1 MRIANVM
8 RRLAFDEWGGT
19 ETAVWNS
26 SLKLKEAG
34 NFVEILATKALC
46 GCEREE
52 RDGLPVRRFNYFY
65 PHLFL
70 SKQNKLVL
78 DKKGGSPFSF
88 PLYSYLKKTP
98 FDLIHSHAMGR
109 VAKLALKAARQKRIP
124 FIISFHGGNY
134 DVPQAEMDEM
144 LKPLKGSLGYG
155 RFIERLLALPGDIV
169 KESDGIICVG
179 KNEFDLVREKFPGKP
194 SIYLPNGVDYR
205 KFERAVTESFRKTY
219 SIPPERKLLLCVSRI
234 DYQKNQCAIIKL
246 AKELV
251 AGGEDVHCA
260 IIGFITSS
268 SYYEKL
274 CREIEEAGMKDRVT
288 IVPGL
293 PPGSDL
299 LLSAYR
305 ESDLF
310 ILPSVHEPFGIVVLE
325 AWSAK
330 LPAIVSQVG
339 GLKTLV
345 EPGRNGFHFDPQ
357 DVVSMKTAYH
367 AVMNS
372 RERIIQ
378 NAYQEVLDRYSWD
391 TVTASLVRFY
401 ESVRM
406 NFSGH

>member
-8 RRLAFDEWGGT
+8 RRIAFDEWGGT

-34 NFVEILATKALC
+34 HSVEILATKALC
-46 GCEREE
+46 GLGQEERE
-52 RDGLPVRRFNYFY
+52 GLPVRRFDYFY
-65 PHLFL
+65 PQLFL
-70 SKQNKLVL
+70 NRQNKLAL

-109 VAKLALKAARQKRIP
+109 VAKMALKTARQKGIP
-124 FIISFHGGNY
+124 FVISFHGGNY
-134 DVPQAEMDEM
+134 DVPQAEMEEM

-155 RFIERLLALPGDIV
+155 RFIECLLALPGDIV
-169 KESDGIICVG
+169 EESDGIICVG
-179 KNEFDLVREKFPGKP
+179 KNEFDLVREKFPGKL

-205 KFERAVTESFRKTY
+205 KFERRVSESFRETY

-234 DYQKNQCAIIKL
+234 DYQKNQCAIVKL
-246 AKELV
+246 AKEL
-251 AGGEDVHCA
+251 AAEGENVHCA

-330 LPAIVSQVG
+330 LPTIVSQVG
-339 GLKTLV
+339 GLRTLV

-357 DVVSMKTAYH
+357 DVGSMKAAYH
-367 AVMNS
+367 AVMSS
-372 RERIIQ
+372 REQIIE
-378 NAYQEVLDRYSWD
+378 NAYREVLDRYSWD
-391 TVTASLVRFY
+391 TVTASLLRFY
-401 ESVRM
+401 EEVR
-406 NFSGH
+406 NHR